1 MVSGNGDRIETRE
14 GMTVDVPAPFGVRR
28 LFRGGLMVMPYVSYL
43 GMLGVGVALI
53 WLLVRFRRTGLDAVT
68 RWGLWGLFGLLALS
82 SGLAYDRAEAFLQLS
97 NFLPYM
103 LLFTVL
109 PFLLPTTAHL
119 ERLARSLVWAML
131 PLNLLGL
138 LQYGLRLPQVPLAVQ
153 HWPVVDWVRDAAHQ
167 GRVMVAFDHPNTY
180 ASFLVVIFGVGLG
193 LVLQPMLFKRQTP
206 QPHSKLSKLQ
216 GWGWSDVGMAIATF
230 SCLLGIFASGSRN
243 GVLVA
248 ATQLLL
254 FMAIVVVVQ
263 GSGWLLLGSVA
274 GLGAVIAG
282 LMRWGIGGRSL
293 TLATAWADDP
303 RVNVW
308 RIAVDLMR
316 DRPWFGWGLG
326 NYKFLYPTR
335 GIDPEISKMFHPHN
349 IWLLLGAEAG
359 VLVLLGFI
367 LWVGGIC
374 YGAGRSLA
382 SGHLQAT
389 DQAVLLGYLLG
400 FWGCVAYAQF
410 DITFYDVR
418 VNCLNWVV
426 LGGLYGFSRL
436 GSGAPATP
444 KRSYLPPA

>member
-1 MVSGNGDRIETRE
+1 
-14 GMTVDVPAPFGVRR
+14 MTVDVPAPFGVRR

-43 GMLGVGVALI
+43 GMLGVGAALI

-68 RWGLWGLFGLLALS
+68 RWGLWGLFGVLALS
-82 SGLAYDRAEAFLQLS
+82 SGLAYDRAEAFLQLT

-119 ERLARSLVWAML
+119 ERLARSLLWAML

-153 HWPVVDWVRDAAHQ
+153 QWSVVDWVRNAAHQ
-167 GRVMVAFDHPNTY
+167 GRVMVTFDHPNTY
-180 ASFLVVIFGVGLG
+180 ASFLVVIFGLGLG
-193 LVLQPMLFKRQTP
+193 LVLQPMLIARQTP
-206 QPHSKLSKLQ
+206 KLYSKLR
-216 GWGWSDVGMAIATF
+216 GWGKPEMGMAIATF
-230 SCLLGIFASGSRN
+230 SCFLGIFASGSRN
-243 GVLVA
+243 GILVA
-248 ATQLLL
+248 ATQVLL
-254 FMAIVVVVQ
+254 FMAVVLVVR
-263 GSGWLLLGSVA
+263 GSVWLLLGSIA
-274 GLGAVIAG
+274 GLAAVIAG
-282 LMRWGIGGRSL
+282 LFRWGIGGRSL
-293 TLATAWADDP
+293 SLAMAWADDP
-303 RVNVW
+303 RMNVW

-349 IWLLLGAEAG
+349 IWLLLGAETG
-359 VLVLLGFI
+359 VLVLLGFM

-382 SGHLQAT
+382 SGHLQVP

-436 GSGAPATP
+436 GGVAFAAS
-444 KRSYLPPA
+444 KRAHLPPA